1 MASLKAPG
9 MPGAGGM
16 GDDPIAKIIPKDE
29 LEKLPSSVL
38 QPGSPLQNLA
48 SLGSAEAGTPFQ
60 GFLGKMI
67 GEVSA
72 KQASAGAAMNAV
84 ITGGSM
90 PLHQAMIAA
99 EEASISFQLMVE
111 VRNRLLESYQE
122 LMRMQV

>member
-1 MASLKAPG
+1 MATLKPPG
-9 MPGAGGM
+9 MPGAAGV
-16 GDDPIAKIIPKDE
+16 GDDPIGKIIPKDE
-29 LEKLPSSVL
+29 LDKLPSSVL
-38 QPGSPLQNLA
+38 QPGSALQSLG

-60 GFLGKMI
+60 GFLGKMV

-84 ITGGSM
+84 ISGGSM